1 MKIIVGEPL
10 ANSNNTA
17 YQTLDIIRKSA
28 RISTLADTTLTTH
41 GKPVF
46 VPRLGRKMQCG
57 ALCGS
62 KDKPFGEKAFPNA
75 SQKDITTH

>member
-46 VPRLGRKMQCG
+46 VPDWGGKCFLK
-57 ALCGS
+57 
-62 KDKPFGEKAFPNA
+62 FGFHAAHFKFYGKA
-75 SQKDITTH
+75 

>member
-46 VPRLGRKMQCG
+46 VPDWGGKCNALLCVAVRISRLG
-57 ALCGS
+57 
-62 KDKPFGEKAFPNA
+62 KAFPNA

>member
-46 VPRLGRKMQCG
+46 VPVW
-57 ALCGS
+57 
-62 KDKPFGEKAFPNA
+62 EKAFPNA